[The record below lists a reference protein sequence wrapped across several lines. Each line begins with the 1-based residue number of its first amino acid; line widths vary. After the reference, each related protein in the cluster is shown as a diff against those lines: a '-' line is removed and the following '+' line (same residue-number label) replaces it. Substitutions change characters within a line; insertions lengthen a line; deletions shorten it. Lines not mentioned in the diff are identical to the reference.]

1 MAVRDTILVL
11 DFGSPYAELI
21 ARKIRENR
29 VYSKIL
35 NFDVSPKEISDI
47 ESVRGVILSEGP
59 QIIDEKRLTLPKKR
73 MLKLKVPILG
83 VNYGA
88 LIIAHLLKG
97 KVKFGRRRQSVKTEI
112 FIDDFSD
119 IFYKLPANFTS
130 EVCAEEEILKVSP
143 HFKSIAHTLGL
154 NSVSFSDRKNKIYG
168 LKLHPKIFEDSKG
181 SQILL
186 NFLLRICN
194 CKRIWSE
201 EVFIKE
207 KTQEIKKIVG
217 KKKVIVGLDGRLN
230 SAVCAGLISKSIG
243 RNLKC
248 LFIDSGFFYDS
259 RKDQVKLAREVF
271 KRDLHLNLIYIDK
284 RKHFLNR
291 LKGVIPSEAK
301 KRILEE
307 EYRFIFENE
316 AKKIKNLEF
325 LGLPTLYSEKKIRSP
340 LLLKR
345 KLKVIEP
352 LKELFSDEI
361 KKIAQKLGFP
371 EFFIQ
376 MREIPPHQIPLRIKG
391 EVTKENLKIL
401 QEAEIRIFD
410 EIERSNLT
418 DIKEIF
424 AVFIPLAGENILVI
438 HCLSSSEGKPL
449 EWSKLPYEILE
460 KISKKIKAEVK
471 KIDHIVYS
479 ITP

>member
-11 DFGSPYAELI
+11 DFGSPYTELI

-35 NFDVSPKEISDI
+35 NFDVSPKEISKI
-47 ESVRGVILSEGP
+47 ESVRGVILCEGS
-59 QIIDEKRLTLPKKR
+59 QIIDEKRLALPKKR
-73 MLKLKVPILG
+73 IFKLKVPVLG
-83 VNYGA
+83 INYGA
-88 LIIAHLLKG
+88 LIIAYLLKG
-97 KVKFGRRRQSVKTEI
+97 KVKFARKRQAVKTEI

-130 EVCAEEEILKVSP
+130 EVYIEEGILKIPP
-143 HFKSIAHTLGL
+143 HFKSTAHTLDL
-154 NSVSFSDRKNKIYG
+154 NSVSFSDRKNRIYG
-168 LKLHPKIFEDSKG
+168 LKLHPRIFEDPKG
-181 SQILL
+181 DRILL
-186 NFLLRICN
+186 NFLLRVCN

-230 SAVCAGLISKSIG
+230 SAVCAGIISKSIG

-248 LFIDSGFFYDS
+248 LFIDSGFSYDS
-259 RKDQVKLAREVF
+259 RKDQVKLVKRVF
-271 KRDLHLNLIYIDK
+271 ERDLHLNLTYIDK

-291 LKGVIPSEAK
+291 LKGVISSEDK
-301 KRILEE
+301 RRILEE
-307 EYRFIFENE
+307 EYHSIFENE
-316 AKKIKNLEF
+316 VKKIKNLEF
-325 LGLPTLYSEKKIRSP
+325 LGSPILYSEKKMKSP

-345 KLKVIEP
+345 RLKVIEP

-361 KKIAQKLGFP
+361 KRIAQKLGFP

-376 MREIPPHQIPLRIKG
+376 MKEISPYQIPLRIKG
-391 EVTKENLKIL
+391 EVTKENLRIL

-424 AVFIPLAGENILVI
+424 AVLILLAGENTLIV

-449 EWSKLPYEILE
+449 EWSKLPHEILE

-471 KIDHIVYS
+471 KIDHIVYN